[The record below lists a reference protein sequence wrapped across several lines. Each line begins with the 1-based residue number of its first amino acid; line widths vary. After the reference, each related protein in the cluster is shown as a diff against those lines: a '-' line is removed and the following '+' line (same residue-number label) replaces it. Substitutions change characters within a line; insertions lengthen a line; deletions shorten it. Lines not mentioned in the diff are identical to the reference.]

1 MPNSLMG
8 EDQVELLDGRT
19 LVLAYDFEALMA
31 AEEVSGLRL
40 PDIFHEMTQAEIN
53 QTVPS
58 LRVQRALLYGALRK
72 HHPEIG
78 AEECGTIL
86 LLNQAAFAEA
96 SDRALKN
103 SMGPIEE
110 ATADDAEEDPPVGG
124 VGIGS
129 NS

>member
-1 MPNSLMG
+1 MG

-19 LVLAYDFEALMA
+19 LVLAYDFDALMA
-31 AEEVSGLRL
+31 AEEISGLRL
-40 PDIFHEMTQAEIN
+40 PDIFREMTQAEIN
-53 QTVPS
+53 ETVPS

-78 AEECGTIL
+78 AEECGHIL

-96 SDRALKN
+96 SDRALKK

-110 ATADDAEEDPPVGG
+110 GGDGDEDAGGGPPIDGAG
-124 VGIGS
+124 TGS
-129 NS
+129 SS

>member
-1 MPNSLMG
+1 MTNSLMG

-19 LVLAYDFEALMA
+19 LVLAYDFDALMA
-31 AEEVSGLRL
+31 AEEISGLKL
-40 PDIFHEMTQAEIN
+40 PDIFREMTQAEL
-53 QTVPS
+53 QGTVPS

-78 AEECGTIL
+78 PEECGEIL

-96 SDRALKN
+96 SDRALKK

-110 ATADDAEEDPPVGG
+110 APADADEDPPIEGAG
-124 VGIGS
+124 TGS
-129 NS
+129 SS

>member
-8 EDQVELLDGRT
+8 EDQVDLLDGRT
-19 LVLAYDFEALMA
+19 LVLAYNFEALMA
-31 AEEVSGLRL
+31 AEEISGLRL
-40 PDIFHEMTQAEIN
+40 PDIFHEMAQAEIR
-53 QTVPS
+53 QTAPS

-78 AEECGTIL
+78 PEECGSIL

-96 SDRALKN
+96 SERAMKK

-110 ATADDAEEDPPVGG
+110 ATEDDSEEDPPLAGAG
-124 VGIGS
+124 TGS
-129 NS
+129 SS